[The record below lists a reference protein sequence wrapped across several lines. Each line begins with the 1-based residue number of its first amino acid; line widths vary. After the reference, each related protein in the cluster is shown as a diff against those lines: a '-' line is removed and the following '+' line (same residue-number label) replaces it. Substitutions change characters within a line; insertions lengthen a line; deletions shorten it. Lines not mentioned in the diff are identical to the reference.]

1 MKKLLIL
8 LFSLFFLSSPSVFAD
23 DISDFEIEGMSIG
36 DSALDFF
43 SEKQIK
49 ENTWDYYNDKT
60 FTPVQMDEL
69 SFFKIYDAVDFGYK
83 TGDTNYIIHNLSGII
98 FHKYNIEDCY
108 SKMDDIYKELSK
120 LFKNAKILEKEVTP
134 APFDSKSFK
143 TDYSFILDSGF
154 VEVACYD
161 FSNEDG
167 GDDFLSVEI
176 QTKEFSDWL
185 FHKAYK

>member
-1 MKKLLIL
+1 MKTLLT
-8 LFSLFFLSSPSVFAD
+8 LFVLFFSSSVVAD
-23 DISDFEIEGMSIG
+23 DISDFQIEGISVG
-36 DSALDFF
+36 DSALIYF

-83 TGDTNYIIHNLSGII
+83 AGDTNYIIHDLSGII
-98 FHKYNIEDCY
+98 FYKYNIEDCY
-108 SKMDDIYKELSK
+108 SKMDDIYRELST

-143 TDYSFILDSGF
+143 TDYIFLLNSGS
-154 VEVACYD
+154 VVVACYD
-161 FSNEDG
+161 YSIEDG
-167 GDDFLSVEI
+167 GDDRLSIEI
-176 QTKEFSDWL
+176 QTNEFYDWL
-185 FHKAYK
+185 LHKAYK